1 MLQRTRLPRH
11 AGHAVILRATWQLA
25 RLRSRRCSTRRLS
38 RRSTARRSGS
48 LRSASLYTTNPRA
61 VPAALLSLR
70 CAVIFS
76 RATSL
81 TMPMLPQAQKVLGDV
96 LGQRDST
103 RRSSLDDTVWPHL
116 PQRSSFDHTD
126 ARRMRVA
133 AAFSRRRGF

>member
-1 MLQRTRLPRH
+1 MRRPAAYTLAEHQQGGS
-11 AGHAVILRATWQLA
+11 ADAATPPA
-25 RLRSRRCSTRRLS
+25 RLADTPSERVKCQVAAARWTRSHPAGDMA
-38 RRSTARRSGS
+38 ARPIAKPQVFDTTTQPP
-48 LRSASLYTTNPRA
+48 LDSAKEWLA
-61 VPAALLSLR
+61 
-70 CAVIFS
+70 
-76 RATSL
+76 
-81 TMPMLPQAQKVLGDV
+81 QAQKMLGDV